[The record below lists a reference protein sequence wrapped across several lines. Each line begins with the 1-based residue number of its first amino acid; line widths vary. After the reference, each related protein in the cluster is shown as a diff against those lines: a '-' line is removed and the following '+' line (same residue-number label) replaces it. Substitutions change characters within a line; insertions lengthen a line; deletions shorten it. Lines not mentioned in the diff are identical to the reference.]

1 MPTKKYMMLIRCYT
15 CKMVFDVDKPE
26 QRKEALRHSRE
37 CHEMTQGF
45 RA

>member
-1 MPTKKYMMLIRCYT
+1 
-15 CKMVFDVDKPE
+15 VDK
-26 QRKEALRHSRE
+26 KEDREHAIKHSRA

>member
-1 MPTKKYMMLIRCYT
+1 MMLIRCYT
-15 CKMVFDVDKPE
+15 CKLVFDVDKPE
-26 QRKEALRHSRE
+26 QRKEAIRHSQQ

>member
-1 MPTKKYMMLIRCYT
+1 MHDIDMMLIRCYT
-15 CKMVFDVDKPE
+15 CKAVFDVDKPE
-26 QRKEALRHSRE
+26 QLKEALRHSSA

>member
-1 MPTKKYMMLIRCYT
+1 MMLVRCYT
-15 CKMVFDVDKPE
+15 CNKVFDVDKDSE
-26 QRKEALRHSRE
+26 REEAIEHSRA

>member
-1 MPTKKYMMLIRCYT
+1 MMLIRCYT
-15 CKMVFDVDKPE
+15 CNIVFDIDKKKD
-26 QRKEALRHSRE
+26 RDEAAKHSSA

>member
-1 MPTKKYMMLIRCYT
+1 MMLVRCYT
-15 CKMVFDVDKPE
+15 CNRVFDID
-26 QRKEALRHSRE
+26 RKKEKEEAMEHSRA

>member
-1 MPTKKYMMLIRCYT
+1 MPAMMLIRCYT
-15 CKMVFDVDKPE
+15 CNVVFDVDKKDDRE
-26 QRKEALRHSRE
+26 QAIKHSRA

>member
-1 MPTKKYMMLIRCYT
+1 MMLIRCYT
-15 CKMVFDVDKPE
+15 CKIVFDIEKPE
-26 QRKEALRHSRE
+26 QRKEAARHSQE

>member
-1 MPTKKYMMLIRCYT
+1 MQYMILIRCYT

-26 QRKEALRHSRE
+26 HRQEALRHSRE

>member
-1 MPTKKYMMLIRCYT
+1 MMLIRCYT
-15 CKMVFDVDKPE
+15 CNKVFDVDKDSDR
-26 QRKEALRHSRE
+26 QEAIEHSRA

>member
-1 MPTKKYMMLIRCYT
+1 MMMLIRCYT
-15 CKMVFDVDKPE
+15 CKVVFDIDRPE
-26 QRKEALRHSRE
+26 ERKEAIKHSQA

>member
-1 MPTKKYMMLIRCYT
+1 MMLIRCYT
-15 CKMVFDVDKPE
+15 CSIVFDIDK
-26 QRKEALRHSRE
+26 KKDKDEAVKHSRA